1 MTYLLLLKDLDNIE
15 KFPNFDHGNWMQNNA
30 LHGIEKLFI
39 KGFNRSP
46 LKELFDYFQ
55 SKNIDTGLFIND
67 ADPDVDTFEEGKFI
81 YLTQSDIFALLKY
94 GYLNITYGLG
104 FDVYEDWKLIDFEK
118 EIMKILKKFK
128 YESIEEE
135 KNKFYGQGMQGNQV
149 SFCSNFNFL
158 EYFELNEIIELRKM
172 MNSWNKN
179 E

>member
-1 MTYLLLLKDLDNIE
+1 MN
-15 KFPNFDHGNWMQNNA
+15 
-30 LHGIEKLFI
+30 
-39 KGFNRSP
+39 
-46 LKELFDYFQ
+46 
-55 SKNIDTGLFIND
+55 
-67 ADPDVDTFEEGKFI
+67 
-81 YLTQSDIFALLKY
+81 
-94 GYLNITYGLG
+94 
-104 FDVYEDWKLIDFEK
+104 
-118 EIMKILKKFK
+118 ILKKFK